1 MTYLQYRVFETPASP
16 SSLDLGPVGRALVPE
31 GFTPPA
37 EPFDVWEFFRLR
49 EAERPP
55 GGLLREFFHHGILHA
70 R

>member
-1 MTYLQYRVFETPASP
+1 MTHIRYQGPEPLTRVA
-16 SSLDLGPVGRALVPE
+16 LGPIGLALVPP

-37 EPFDVWEFFRLR
+37 EPFDAWELLR
-49 EAERPP
+49 SEEAQPPP